1 MIDFQRSGFG
11 VHLQDFVVFIYS
23 DDYQI
28 NFNILH
34 QFTDIYSSKIWFNL
48 DIWAQNLSNLRPNIK
63 REKKKKKLMTKLI
76 NRRFPILYTILFYKS
91 WWRGY
96 KVVNYKKGN
105 RRRPCAGVSHPQK
118 KKAKAFSILII
129 SINRSIPDV
138 KSSVN

>member
-34 QFTDIYSSKIWFNL
+34 QFTDIYSSKIWVNL

-63 REKKKKKLMTKLI
+63 REKKKLMTKLI
-76 NRRFPILYTILFYKS
+76 NRRFPILYTINLT
-91 WWRGY
+91 
-96 KVVNYKKGN
+96 KVDGEATKWSTT
-105 RRRPCAGVSHPQK
+105 RRAIEDDHVQGFLILRKRKQK
-118 KKAKAFSILII
+118 HF
-129 SINRSIPDV
+129 RFW
-138 KSSVN
+138 

>member
-1 MIDFQRSGFG
+1 MIDSQRSGFG

-63 REKKKKKLMTKLI
+63 REKKKKTHDQT
-76 NRRFPILYTILFYKS
+76 N
-91 WWRGY
+91 
-96 KVVNYKKGN
+96 
-105 RRRPCAGVSHPQK
+105 
-118 KKAKAFSILII
+118 
-129 SINRSIPDV
+129 
-138 KSSVN
+138 